1 MSFPGELLYSL
12 GNYEGGYCLQRRIGI
27 QSWTVNAIA
36 DLQVYVIPFYEKL
49 GYVQEGE
56 RFDEDGGSSFA
67 FALPKY
73 QD

>member
-1 MSFPGELLYSL
+1 MKSGS
-12 GNYEGGYCLQRRIGI
+12 C
-27 QSWTVNAIA
+27 NAKA
-36 DLQVYVIPFYEKL
+36 DYQVYVIPFYEKL